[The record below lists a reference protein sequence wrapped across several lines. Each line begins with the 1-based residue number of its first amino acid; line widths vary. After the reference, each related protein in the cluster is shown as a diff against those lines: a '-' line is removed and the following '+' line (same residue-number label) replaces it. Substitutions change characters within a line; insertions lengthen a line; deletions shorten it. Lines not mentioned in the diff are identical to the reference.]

1 MKIYNQNK
9 TEILTTIDYSKGHLV
24 NDTIHHDAVAGREE
38 VKHLETVE
46 EYPNG
51 SALVKWVI
59 DVNGIEPK
67 EAYDEEIQVYVPYT
81 AEELAKK
88 EAISLRSKLENYLS
102 DTDYAV
108 IKCKEL
114 GLDIETE
121 YPNLLQNRQ
130 QARDRINQI
139 DSEYPEIRAKATE
152 FPLASLQ

>member
-1 MKIYNQNK
+1 MKIYNQSK
-9 TEILTTIDYSKGHLV
+9 TEILTNIDYSKGYLV
-24 NDTIHHDAVAGREE
+24 NDTIHHDAVAGRDE

-46 EYPNG
+46 EHPNG
-51 SALVKWVI
+51 SSLVKWVV
-59 DVNGIEPK
+59 DVEGIEPK

-88 EAISLRSKLENYLS
+88 ESISLRSQLENYLS
-102 DTDYAV
+102 ETDYAV

-114 GLDIETE
+114 GLDIDTE
-121 YPNLLQNRQ
+121 YPNLLQKRQ

-152 FPLASLQ
+152 FPL

>member
-1 MKIYNQNK
+1 MKVYNQTK
-9 TEILTTIDYSKGHLV
+9 TQILDSYDLELGHLEF
-24 NDTIHHDAVAGREE
+24 DKITIHHDAIAGVKEQGHFE
-38 VKHLETVE
+38 VTM

-51 SALVKWVI
+51 GRDLKWVV
-59 DVNGIEPK
+59 DVEGIEPK

-88 EAISLRSKLENYLS
+88 ESISLRSQLENYLS

-114 GLDIETE
+114 GLDIDTE

-139 DSEYPEIRAKATE
+139 DDEYPEIRAKATE
-152 FPLASLQ
+152 FPL